1 MVLYYSEEAL
11 FEVQKN
17 NECSRVL
24 LPQDGDS
31 ATFTHDTAASG
42 NQHMAAS
49 QYISRSQLE

>member
-49 QYISRSQLE
+49 QYIARSQLE